1 MSSTELT
8 AFLAWAE
15 ENEILWDK
23 TAIEIKETSNK
34 HGLGVF
40 AKKHLEPGYE
50 GNDPIALGECEKTAT
65 EFTER

>member
-1 MSSTELT
+1 MSSKELT

-15 ENEILWDK
+15 ENEILWN
-23 TAIEIKETSNK
+23 TAAIEIKETPSK

-50 GNDPIALGECEKTAT
+50 GIQGEEAIGD
-65 EFTER
+65 

>member
-1 MSSTELT
+1 MSSKELT

-23 TAIEIKETSNK
+23 TAIEIKETTTK

-40 AKKHLEPGYE
+40 AKKRLEPGYE
-50 GNDPIALGECEKTAT
+50 GKQEKKTK
-65 EFTER
+65 EEQ

>member
-1 MSSTELT
+1 MSSKELT

-23 TAIEIKETSNK
+23 AAIEIKETPTK

-40 AKKHLEPGYE
+40 AKKNLEPGYE
-50 GNDPIALGECEKTAT
+50 GIQGEENPLGG
-65 EFTER
+65 